1 MYDLNDTILA
11 VSSPTSDKR
20 VIVRITG
27 PETIETCKQIFNS
40 PIANHRLHRFRWINA
55 DESVKSLIIGGTCGV
70 DAELNV
76 DAQLYLFLAP
86 HSYTGDDV
94 AEIHMHTNSAV
105 TETLIDNLSGK
116 GLRMA
121 GPGEFTARA
130 YLNGK
135 IDLAQAE
142 AVNEIIVSSNA
153 FQLAAAEKLLSGRL
167 SETTVKVRSA
177 IMDCLSLIEAG
188 LDFSAE
194 DIEFETGA
202 EVIERLL
209 DVKEQLEQLLNGSIR
224 YESLID
230 LPSVGIAG
238 APNAGKSSLLN
249 KLLGKERSIV
259 SHERKTTR
267 DVLTAVCTL
276 EHCRCVLF
284 DCAGLVRETDNI
296 LDELAQQAAIEA
308 LRNSAVV
315 VFCIDI
321 SKDTR
326 PRTQDTRG
334 KSQDFGSW
342 AEEIGLWSLVWSLE
356 SPRLIP
362 VATKCDL
369 VSEQVLS
376 NRLAELNELFGPA
389 AKSTSANRFS
399 SIDNKAEHNKVD
411 LGVGFLVTSA
421 VTGAGLELLRNTIDR
436 KILDARYPMLDAGSS
451 VLEPAASSCDGSRR
465 DQKRATS
472 IEHQISSVA
481 LTARHKQAVTE
492 AIENVSESISELRAG
507 NDEVAAM
514 MLRAAHQAISGIESA
529 TGSHV
534 DEQIL
539 EQIFSRFCI
548 GK

>member
-1 MYDLNDTILA
+1 MYDLIDTIVA
-11 VSSPTSDKR
+11 VSSPTSDER
-20 VIVRITG
+20 VIVRVTG
-27 PETIETCKQIFNS
+27 PRVIETCGQILGSSISALVEKQRSSLVEAGVKID
-40 PIANHRLHRFRWINA
+40 
-55 DESVKSLIIGGTCGV
+55 DELEV
-70 DAELNV
+70 E
-76 DAQLYLFLAP
+76 AQLYLFLSP
-86 HSYTGDDV
+86 HSYTGDDI
-94 AEIHMHTNSAV
+94 AEIHIHTNTAV
-105 TETLIDNLSGK
+105 TEALMGNLLGK

-167 SETTVKVRSA
+167 SETTAKVRSA
-177 IMDCLSLIEAG
+177 MMDCLSLIEAG
-188 LDFSAE
+188 LDFSWE
-194 DIEFETGA
+194 DIELETGA
-202 EVIERLL
+202 EAAERLL
-209 DVKEQLEQLLNGSIR
+209 GVKEQLEHLLTGSIR
-224 YESLID
+224 YETLID
-230 LPSVGIAG
+230 LPAVGIAG

-267 DVLTAVCTL
+267 DVLTALCTL

-315 VFCIDI
+315 VFCVDI
-321 SKDTR
+321 SKAD
-326 PRTQDTRG
+326 
-334 KSQDFGSW
+334 
-342 AEEIGLWSLVWSLE
+342 WSEDISIRELTE
-356 SPRLIP
+356 PKIMIP

-369 VSEQVLS
+369 VSEQELS
-376 NRLAELNELFGPA
+376 NRLAELNELFGIGLLM
-389 AKSTSANRFS
+389 TS
-399 SIDNKAEHNKVD
+399 IE
-411 LGVGFLVTSA
+411 
-421 VTGAGLELLRNTIDR
+421 TGTGLEILRKTIDR
-436 KILDARYPMLDAGSS
+436 KIIELGPGFETTKS
-451 VLEPAASSCDGSRR
+451 G
-465 DQKRATS
+465 ATS
-472 IEHQISSVA
+472 LFESTESSVA

-492 AIENVSESISELRAG
+492 AIENVSESIGELKAG

-514 MLRAAHQAISGIESA
+514 MLRGAYQAISGIESA